1 MPGMVCVVL
10 VLRIMSGV
18 LLKVSGD
25 SDRFLSNLDSVF
37 MELSYRFVIPV
48 CSVIVLGRRLRF
60 RLLMLV

>member
-1 MPGMVCVVL
+1 MVCMTL
-10 VLRIMSGV
+10 VLRIMFGV

-25 SDRFLSNLDSVF
+25 SERFLSDLDSMF

-60 RLLMLV
+60 GLLMLM